1 MLIIGG
7 SGCVILA
14 ALVVL
19 VFIAFVVLF
28 GLLRGFNIRVGDAE
42 ERIGDEKRRS
52 EDNSRAENARED
64 YSDYLIAPA
73 LGVALAALR
82 AACRVLA
89 ERGYAPVSAGRK
101 ILVIFAAFCHFSSSS
116 VPRGGHDITRR
127 RRNFL
132 INYENREL
140 PEKPENASESSAT

>member
-1 MLIIGG
+1 MSFLPPLLFL
-7 SGCVILA
+7 SLLPLLSFSAFCVVSTFASEIP
-14 ALVVL
+14 
-19 VFIAFVVLF
+19 
-28 GLLRGFNIRVGDAE
+28 
-42 ERIGDEKRRS
+42 RS
-52 EDNSRAENARED
+52 VSVTQNAPVKTNSRVENARED

-101 ILVIFAAFCHFSSSS
+101 ILVIFAAFCNFSSSS

-140 PEKPENASESSAT
+140 PEKPENASESSAM

>member
-1 MLIIGG
+1 MIVGG
-7 SGCVILA
+7 SGCVVLA
-14 ALVVL
+14 
-19 VFIAFVVLF
+19 AFVVLVIFVAFVIFF
-28 GLLRGFNIRVGDAE
+28 GLLRGFDIRVGDAE

-82 AACRVLA
+82 AARRVLA

-101 ILVIFAAFCHFSSSS
+101 YLSYLLRFAIFIILCAA
-116 VPRGGHDITRR
+116 RR
-127 RRNFL
+127 
-132 INYENREL
+132 
-140 PEKPENASESSAT
+140 A

>member
-1 MLIIGG
+1 MIVGG
-7 SGCVILA
+7 SGRVVLA
-14 ALVVL
+14 AFVVL
-19 VFIAFVVLF
+19 VFVAFVVLF
-28 GLLRGFNIRVGDAE
+28 GLLRGFDIRVGDAE

-82 AACRVLA
+82 AASRVLA

-101 ILVIFAAFCHFSSSS
+101 YLSYLLRFAIFIILCAA
-116 VPRGGHDITRR
+116 RR
-127 RRNFL
+127 
-132 INYENREL
+132 
-140 PEKPENASESSAT
+140 A